1 MTLATFFKKG
11 DAFLSFSLRLIHTLL
26 LACSH
31 CHINSF
37 VMAEE
42 EAETTMDCQTIV
54 LTCLGEHTD
63 RVIECIV
70 EKMKV
75 CAFAI
80 HDSPFD

>member
-1 MTLATFFKKG
+1 
-11 DAFLSFSLRLIHTLL
+11 
-26 LACSH
+26 
-31 CHINSF
+31 
-37 VMAEE
+37 MAEE